1 MTPVMGVLVQILEQ
15 TWRFGNLFSL
25 EASCMLPSWKLSS
38 RSSPLLSPFLLWELH
53 SRLSQREVLPCSF
66 LWAFAR
72 FSQVLAVTPHRLLRV
87 AGAAGRICCLLSLP
101 HLKWHGLQL
110 NLLLIGMHGR
120 LPNCLESVRWELKTS
135 GILILTQAFPA
146 LQHSIVRGQGGCPCM
161 DRNQVTV
168 PSRWE
173 AGSSSFWHAQEL
185 LILVRICTAS
195 KVQSPL
201 RNWIQSLKTNDFIV
215 LLWFSNYFS
224 SPTLFAV
231 RMEP

>member
-1 MTPVMGVLVQILEQ
+1 MTFWKLVLVRSLLHATLLEIILKK
-15 TWRFGNLFSL
+15 
-25 EASCMLPSWKLSS
+25 LPSSFSIFAVGITLQTLAEGGAS
-38 RSSPLLSPFLLWELH
+38 
-53 SRLSQREVLPCSF
+53 CSF

-201 RNWIQSLKTNDFIV
+201 RNWIQSLKTNDFIL